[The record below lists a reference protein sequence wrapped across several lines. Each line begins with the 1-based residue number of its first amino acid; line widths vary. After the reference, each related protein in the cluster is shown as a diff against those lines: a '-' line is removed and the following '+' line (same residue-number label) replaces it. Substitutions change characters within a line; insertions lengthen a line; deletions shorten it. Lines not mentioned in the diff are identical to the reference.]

1 MTADRRVTADEKV
14 LDDAHREEW
23 KQRAAWRVMK
33 FQAEFVEGFEA
44 MEAADLGE
52 AICVYGS
59 ARTPVDS
66 EEYKLGVD
74 LGRKLGEAGFSVI
87 TGGGPG
93 AMEAANRGAVEA
105 GVKSVGLGIELPFE
119 QGINEFVHIELEFKY
134 FFVRKVMFLKYSSG
148 FCALPGGFGT
158 MDELFE
164 ALTLVQTG
172 KVGKFPIA
180 LIGSRYWGGLYD
192 WIRESM
198 LNEGKISP
206 ADVDLLMMTDD
217 LDEAV
222 DHMRRSR

>member
-1 MTADRRVTADEKV
+1 MTDRRVTADEKV
-14 LDDAHREEW
+14 LDARHREEW

-33 FQAEFVEGFEA
+33 FQAEFVEGFDA
-44 MEAADLGE
+44 MEAAGLGD

-66 EEYKLGVD
+66 PEYKLGVD

-119 QGINEFVHIELEFKY
+119 QGINEFVHIELDFKY
-134 FFVRKVMFLKYSSG
+134 FFVRKVMFLKYSCG

-180 LIGSRYWGGLYD
+180 LIGSHYWGGLYD
-192 WIRESM
+192 WLRDSM
-198 LNEGKISP
+198 LREGKISP
-206 ADVDLLMMTDD
+206 PDVDLLTMTDD

-222 DHMRRSR
+222 AHMKQAR